1 MLTIDLSFCKILTMK
16 LKTFRTKNNLSVI
29 ALAKLLN
36 ISRQHVYDMESGDA
50 YPSRRLA
57 AVIEKKLN
65 GDVTAR
71 ELLGLK

>member
-1 MLTIDLSFCKILTMK
+1 MK

-29 ALAKLLN
+29 ALADLLH
-36 ISRQHVYDMESGDA
+36 ISRQHIYDMESGKA

-57 AVIEKKLN
+57 AAIEKKLN

-71 ELLGLK
+71 ELLGLR